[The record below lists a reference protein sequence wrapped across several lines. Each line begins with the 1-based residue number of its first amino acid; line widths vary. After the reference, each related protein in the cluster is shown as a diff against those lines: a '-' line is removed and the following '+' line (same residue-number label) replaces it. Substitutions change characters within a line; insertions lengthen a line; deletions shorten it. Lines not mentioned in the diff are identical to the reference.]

1 MLNKNT
7 WGVKGAYK
15 YPIGRP
21 VRATITLYPIGRPV
35 RATITLYPI
44 GRPVRAT
51 ITLYPIGRPVSY
63 SPLYRLISTLIIG
76 IIGLNKF
83 VLENSTT
90 QAQEVRH
97 LILLLLQ

>member
-51 ITLYPIGRPVSY
+51 HHCIALS
-63 SPLYRLISTLIIG
+63 
-76 IIGLNKF
+76 
-83 VLENSTT
+83 
-90 QAQEVRH
+90 
-97 LILLLLQ
+97 LLSLSE